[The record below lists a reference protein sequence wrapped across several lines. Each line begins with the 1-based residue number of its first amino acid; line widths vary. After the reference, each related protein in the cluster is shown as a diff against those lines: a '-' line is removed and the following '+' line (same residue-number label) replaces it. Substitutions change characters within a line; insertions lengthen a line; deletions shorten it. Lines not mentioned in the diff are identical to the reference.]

1 MDLKNCRKCNRMYG
15 YDGIDLCPKCRN
27 DDSGDLRI
35 VKDYLY
41 DNPKATI
48 KNVSEDTEVSHSKIL
63 KFLREEKIEIAEGSE
78 NMILDCERCGKAIR
92 SGRYCD
98 KCVNELKN
106 EFKSMADSMT
116 EAKKPKETPKK
127 AGERLFVAERHK
139 R

>member
-48 KNVSEDTEVSHSKIL
+48 KSVSENTEVSHSKIL

-98 KCVNELKN
+98 KCVNELKS
-106 EFKSMADSMT
+106 EFKNMADSMT
-116 EAKKPKETPKK
+116 ETKKPKEVPKK
-127 AGERLFVAERHK
+127 SEAKLFVAERHK